1 MIYDYEIDYYNING
15 NKTYCWNNDIKYITD
30 RVYEYYRGVFE
41 RISFW
46 VKEHTRTDTLH
57 ISIEGYKKTWNLE
70 VEIDKK
76 IDSLATEINK
86 IIRYI
91 NKKTK

>member
-1 MIYDYEIDYYNING
+1 MIYDYEIDYYDING

-46 VKEHTRTDTLH
+46 VKEHTRTDTLQR
-57 ISIEGYKKTWNLE
+57 IVMLF
-70 VEIDKK
+70 
-76 IDSLATEINK
+76 
-86 IIRYI
+86 
-91 NKKTK
+91 